1 MLYILLMLYNICSS
15 PMSRFSPGGLL
26 GHHPGLSPGLGGHP
40 GHPHHLPHAIKH
52 EPGSHYDRKHHSD
65 HKESSP
71 SKFFFL
77 NKNHL
82 KSSVPCLSPL
92 FTYRFGDLALHVTLV
107 G

>member
-1 MLYILLMLYNICSS
+1 MIFFYS

-71 SKFFFL
+71 SKFLTLFYDL
-77 NKNHL
+77 NNFYEIDPPH
-82 KSSVPCLSPL
+82 
-92 FTYRFGDLALHVTLV
+92 TQLV
-107 G
+107 E